1 MIFGSAL
8 EAPTGVAGLDDVA
21 VVGQA
26 IEQRFFAAPAN
37 SYARRLLDS
46 VRLCLFARG
55 ACDAVA
61 ETAATATANPP
72 IANSRRR
79 RAGLRR
85 LERGAADA
93 NCSSFAYPGNGK
105 PVSPSVVPPP
115 KAKFAPSAL
124 KFAAPDRCGGLR
136 PAHALICEFAIF
148 LCRHSEPLLRA
159 PLIFHFG

>member
-61 ETAATATANPP
+61 ETAATASSKS
-72 IANSRRR
+72 ANSQSSAATRGASSPRARRCVMLIAQASHIREMENQYRRR
-79 RAGLRR
+79 
-85 LERGAADA
+85 
-93 NCSSFAYPGNGK
+93 
-105 PVSPSVVPPP
+105 VVPPP
-115 KAKFAPSAL
+115 KAKFAPSA
-124 KFAAPDRCGGLR
+124 
-136 PAHALICEFAIF
+136 
-148 LCRHSEPLLRA
+148 
-159 PLIFHFG
+159 